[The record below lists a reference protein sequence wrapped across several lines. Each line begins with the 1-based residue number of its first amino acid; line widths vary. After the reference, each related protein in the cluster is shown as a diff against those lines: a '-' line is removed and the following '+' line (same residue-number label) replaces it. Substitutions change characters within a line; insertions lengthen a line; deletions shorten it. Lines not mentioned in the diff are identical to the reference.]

1 MLTAIIVAAGHSR
14 RMGFDKL
21 FAMLDGKPV
30 VAQTIAVFERTGCV
44 DDIILIGRKDRLRE
58 LKEIVQTHAFKK
70 IRHVVGGGDERQD
83 SVRAGLDLLKAET
96 KYVAVQDAARPLST
110 PQLIER
116 VFANAQAHGGAA
128 SAAAIID
135 TVKRADR
142 DCVVS
147 ESIDREGLYAVQTPQ
162 IFRRELLINAYQ
174 SLFEEKSSITD
185 DVSAVE
191 RIGEKVM
198 LVPNEDPNFKITYP
212 MDLPLAEFIL
222 RKRSGS
228 GIIPER

>member
-21 FAMLDGKPV
+21 FAMLDGKAV

-58 LKEIVQTHAFKK
+58 LKEIVHTHDFIK
-70 IRHVVGGGDERQD
+70 IGHIIGGGDERQD

-110 PQLIER
+110 PELIER

-128 SAAAIID
+128 SAAPIID
-135 TVKRADR
+135 TVKRVDP

-147 ESIDREGLYAVQTPQ
+147 ESMDREGLYAVQTPQ
-162 IFRRELLINAYQ
+162 IFRCELLVKAYQ
-174 SLFEEKSSITD
+174 SLFEEKVSISD
-185 DVSAVE
+185 EVSAVQ
-191 RIGEKVM
+191 RIGGKVM

-212 MDLPLAEFIL
+212 TDLPLAEFIL
-222 RKRSGS
+222 RRRSV
-228 GIIPER
+228 IV

>member
-1 MLTAIIVAAGHSR
+1 M
-14 RMGFDKL
+14 
-21 FAMLDGKPV
+21 
-30 VAQTIAVFERTGCV
+30 
-44 DDIILIGRKDRLRE
+44 
-58 LKEIVQTHAFKK
+58 
-70 IRHVVGGGDERQD
+70 
-83 SVRAGLDLLKAET
+83 
-96 KYVAVQDAARPLST
+96 
-110 PQLIER
+110 
-116 VFANAQAHGGAA
+116 
-128 SAAAIID
+128 
-135 TVKRADR
+135 
-142 DCVVS
+142 S

-162 IFRRELLINAYQ
+162 IFRRELLIKAYQ

-228 GIIPER
+228 GVIPER

>member
-58 LKEIVQTHAFKK
+58 LKEIVQTYAFKK

-83 SVRAGLDLLKAET
+83 SVRAGLGLLKAET

-147 ESIDREGLYAVQTPQ
+147 ESVDREGLYAVQTPQ
-162 IFRRELLINAYQ
+162 IFRCELLIKAYQ

-212 MDLPLAEFIL
+212 TDLPLAEFIL
-222 RKRSGS
+222 RRRS
-228 GIIPER
+228 GII

>member
-1 MLTAIIVAAGHSR
+1 VLTAIIVAAGHSR

-58 LKEIVQTHAFKK
+58 LKEIVQTYAFKK

-110 PQLIER
+110 PELIER

-147 ESIDREGLYAVQTPQ
+147 ESVDRECLYAVQSPQ
-162 IFRRELLINAYQ
+162 IFRCELLIKAYQ

-198 LVPNEDPNFKITYP
+198 LVPNEDLNFKITYP
-212 MDLPLAEFIL
+212 ADLPLAEFIL
-222 RKRSGS
+222 RQRR
-228 GIIPER
+228 GIV